1 MHKIFAT
8 IGFCFLFITLSFS
21 QLVINEIMF
30 NPPESGDDSLE
41 YIEVLNAS
49 NASINLAGY
58 KIADGV
64 SFNMPNINLGA
75 GQILLVAKDSV
86 AMQIVF
92 NKTAY
97 QWVSGGSLNN
107 SGELVTIRNSV
118 NDIIDAVT
126 YADVAPWPTE
136 ADGFGA
142 SLELCDPSLDNNVG
156 DNWRASTA
164 ITGKII
170 NNIEIKAT
178 PGSTNS
184 AICMVEPDHYVDVKN
199 FEFTPKDI
207 TINVGE
213 TVRWSN
219 KGGQHNVNGT
229 KTKFPSNPESFS
241 NGPTSSSAWTYDFT
255 FNIQGF
261 YNYQCDAHPGDMRGT
276 ITVLPA
282 VNPYPKY
289 EIATVTTVS
298 AEGIAD
304 SSGVKC
310 EVQGIVYGTN
320 LRPTGLQFTII
331 DGQNNGLAVFNT
343 GLNFGYTVTEG
354 DNISIKGKLEQFNG
368 LTQIVP
374 DSIKLLSS
382 GNALI
387 SPKEITSFI
396 ENDESSLL
404 SLNNLNYVDAS
415 QWTGAGA
422 GFNVEMTDGINNY
435 QIRIDADN
443 ELYGMPA
450 PAAPL
455 KVIGI
460 LGQFDNLSPFDG
472 GYQLLPRY
480 AADMTTI
487 SSTNETNDLNKII
500 VSPNPFT
507 NNLTITS
514 VNTIQKIKVYDGHG
528 RFVLNCDHGNLD
540 LSGFNSGMYFLRIM
554 TNKGM
559 TTTKIIKL

>member
-1 MHKIFAT
+1 
-8 IGFCFLFITLSFS
+8 
-21 QLVINEIMF
+21 MF
-30 NPPESGDDSLE
+30 NPPEVGDDSLE
-41 YIEVLNAS
+41 YIEVINAS
-49 NASINLAGY
+49 NASINLGGY

-97 QWVSGGSLNN
+97 QWISGGSLNN
-107 SGELVTIRNSV
+107 SGELVTIRNSA
-118 NDIIDAVT
+118 NDVIDAVT

-136 ADGFGA
+136 TDGFGA
-142 SLELCDPSLDNNVG
+142 SLELCDPNLDNNVG
-156 DNWRASTA
+156 DNWRAGVA
-164 ITGKII
+164 PTGKII

-178 PGSTNS
+178 PEDANTV
-184 AICMVEPDHYVDVKN
+184 ICMVVPDHYVDVKD
-199 FEFTPKDI
+199 FAFTPKDI

-219 KGGQHNVNGT
+219 TGGHHNVNGS
-229 KTKFPSNPESFS
+229 KTTFPSNPESFS
-241 NGPTSSSAWTYDFT
+241 NGPTSSSAWTFDFT
-255 FNIQGF
+255 FNISGV
-261 YNYQCDAHPGDMRGT
+261 YNYQCDAHSSNMKGT
-276 ITVLPA
+276 VTVLA
-282 VNPYPKY
+282 AANPYPNY
-289 EIATVTTVS
+289 EIATVTSVN
-298 AEGIAD
+298 AEGLAD

-320 LRPTGLQFTII
+320 LRPAGLQFTII

-354 DNISIKGKLEQFNG
+354 DMISIKGKLEQFNG

-382 GNALI
+382 GNALV
-387 SPKEITSFI
+387 SPKEISAFI

-404 SLNNLNYVDAS
+404 SLNNLNYVDVS
-415 QWTGAGA
+415 QWLATGA
-422 GFNVEMTDGINNY
+422 GFNVEMTDGINNF

-487 SSTNETNDLNKII
+487 SSTDETNDLNKIV

-514 VNTIQKIKVYDGHG
+514 LNNIQKIKVYDGHG
-528 RFVLNCDHGNLD
+528 RFILNCDHGNLD
-540 LSGFNSGMYFLRIM
+540 LSSVKSGMYFLRIM

-559 TTTKIIKL
+559 TTTKVIKL

>member
-1 MHKIFAT
+1 MQKIFKT
-8 IGFCFLFITLSFS
+8 FCFCVLFTTTSFS
-21 QLVINEIMF
+21 QLVINEIMY
-30 NPPESGDDSLE
+30 NPPEAGDDSLE
-41 YIEVLNAS
+41 YIEVINATNS
-49 NASINLAGY
+49 SINLSGY

-86 AMQIVF
+86 AIQIVF

-97 QWVSGGSLNN
+97 QWVSSGSLNN
-107 SGELVTIRNSV
+107 SGELITIRNNV

-126 YADVAPWPTE
+126 YADASPWAAE
-136 ADGFGA
+136 ADGFGS
-142 SLELCDPSLDNNVG
+142 SLELCDPGLDNNVG
-156 DNWRASTA
+156 DNWRAGTTP
-164 ITGKII
+164 TGKII

-178 PGSTNS
+178 PGTANS
-184 AICMVEPDHYVDVKN
+184 SICIVEPDLYVDVKN

-219 KGGQHNVNGT
+219 KGGQHNVNGS

-255 FNIQGF
+255 FKIAGL

-282 VNPYPKY
+282 ANPYPKY
-289 EIATVTTVS
+289 NIATVTTTS
-298 AEGIAD
+298 AEGVAD
-304 SSGVKC
+304 SAGVKC
-310 EVQGIVYGTN
+310 EVEGIVYGTN

-354 DNISIKGKLEQFNG
+354 DLISIKGKLEQFNG

-387 SPKEITSFI
+387 NPKEITSFV

-404 SLNNLNYVDAS
+404 SINNLTYVDVS
-415 QWTGAGA
+415 QWTGTGA
-422 GFNVEMTDGINNY
+422 GFNVEMTDGNNDY

-443 ELYGMPA
+443 ELYSMSA
-450 PAAPL
+450 PTAPL
-455 KVIGI
+455 KVTGI
-460 LGQFDNLSPFDG
+460 LGQFDNTSPFDG

-487 SSTNETNDLNKII
+487 SSTEETNDLNKIV
-500 VSPNPFT
+500 VSPNPFID
-507 NNLTITS
+507 NITIAS
-514 VNTIQKIKVYDGHG
+514 VNTIQKIKLYDGNG
-528 RFVLNCDHGNLD
+528 RFILTCDHGTID
-540 LSGFNSGMYFLRIM
+540 MGSFRSGMYFLRIM

-559 TTTKIIKL
+559 TTTKIVKL